1 VVELLAPEAVGVLSA
16 RRDGRGPAHWAAR
29 HGHTAVLSR
38 LLAWE
43 GQPFGTPNTRTTN
56 GTTMLMLACFG
67 GHVETARSLLD
78 AGAQLHD
85 RNAWDCD
92 VVRAH
97 THSLSLSLSN
107 KSTTATWHRD
117 LADQQLLA

>member
-1 VVELLAPEAVGVLSA
+1 VELLAPEAVGVDSS

-38 LLAWE
+38 LLEWDGA
-43 GQPFGTPNTRTTN
+43 PFGTANARTTN

-67 GHVETARSLLD
+67 GHVETAKALIR
-78 AGAQLHD
+78 AGARLDD

-92 VVRAH
+92 VVC
-97 THSLSLSLSN
+97 
-107 KSTTATWHRD
+107 TA
-117 LADQQLLA
+117 QLRVVGFRLMNVQRC